1 MVEKRFYTLDEA
13 AEMLGLSED
22 ELNDRAKKGEI
33 RGFRDTGGFKFKVEL
48 IDELVANGSVKPAE
62 AAADDDLMPLDDDDL
77 VELDAEE
84 TVDLDGDVLEDD
96 DLVLGGSGTG
106 SGITLGGDSGI
117 SLVDPADS
125 GLSLE
130 EPLELAQSEESL
142 ELGEDEM
149 FSLSDDTD
157 TEAPAELKAED
168 EFLLDTLEVTEDE
181 DVSESGSQVI
191 ALDDAADDA
200 AGDMADDMAG
210 DMAGDAAATIDNT
223 PMAGIL
229 EEDLDAEPNELGLTD
244 GLDAAATGSP
254 LGPQPGVGTAGEPSS
269 QAAASMPETP
279 YSIWN
284 ILSLALCVIFLV
296 MTGMMMSDLLRNMWS
311 WDSAYEFNS
320 TIMDTILG
328 WFE

>member
-125 GLSLE
+125 GLLLE
-130 EPLELAQSEESL
+130 EPLDLGGSDVESL
-142 ELGEDEM
+142 TLGEVDDLGFEDDGEIAGTSGISGADE
-149 FSLSDDTD
+149 
-157 TEAPAELKAED
+157 
-168 EFLLDTLEVTEDE
+168 EFLLEPTTDLDDLDE
-181 DVSESGSQVI
+181 SESGSQVI
-191 ALDDAADDA
+191 PLDVDGDDDAATMVGGAFEDE
-200 AGDMADDMAG
+200 GF
-210 DMAGDAAATIDNT
+210 AT
-223 PMAGIL
+223 L
-229 EEDLDAEPNELGLTD
+229 EEDGEFADATELPQADGGQYVDPEILAQLEEAQLDEK
-244 GLDAAATGSP
+244 
-254 LGPQPGVGTAGEPSS
+254 
-269 QAAASMPETP
+269 P
-279 YSIWN
+279 YSAGVIAG
-284 ILSLALCVIFLV
+284 LVVCVIPMVLCGLFAL
-296 MTGMMMSDLLRNMWS
+296 DLIRTMWS
-311 WDSAYEFNS
+311 WDAPYSLNS
-320 TIMDTILG
+320 DMMETVLG
-328 WFE
+328 WFSSNQG